1 MTQAMTQ
8 ATAHTMKYVQLEI
21 TTRCNFACFYCAGR
35 DMPQQD
41 MAWAT
46 FTDIV
51 DAIAVPGAT
60 VSLQGE
66 GEPTLHP
73 RFWDMVAYVHSKRH
87 RPYTII
93 NGSRVDVPRIARL
106 FPQIGFSIDTLNPAI
121 AEKIGRYNLPKVLAN
136 LEALCTA
143 MGPQRIVLMTVNLG
157 QPLDELNAWAKQRGF
172 ASHVVQPL
180 KTKAD
185 YARRYE
191 RQLVRAAG
199 GSGTTARHAPG
210 DATAAAKVPR
220 TCRFLHQDLMRYH
233 TVQGLALPCCFIKD
247 TEGIESIAD
256 LRSQLQQGI
265 VPKGCAGCEELQA
278 VEAVSL

>member
-1 MTQAMTQ
+1 MTRHAMI
-8 ATAHTMKYVQLEI
+8 YRQLEI
-21 TTRCNFACFYCAGR
+21 TTRCNYGCFYCAGR

-41 MAWAT
+41 MAWDT
-46 FTDIV
+46 FTGIV
-51 DAIAVPGAT
+51 DAIEKPGATPHAT

-73 RFWDMVAYVHSKRH
+73 RFWDMVAYVHRKGH
-87 RPYTII
+87 VPYTII
-93 NGSRVDVPRIARL
+93 NGSRVDVARIARL
-106 FPQIGFSIDTLNPAI
+106 FPQIGISLDTLDAAI

-157 QPLDELNAWAKQRGF
+157 QPLGELKAWAKQRGF

-191 RQLVRAAG
+191 KHLVRAPTKA
-199 GSGTTARHAPG
+199 STPAATT
-210 DATAAAKVPR
+210 DVTSR
-220 TCRFLHQDLMRYH
+220 TCRFLHQDLMRYY
-233 TVQGLALPCCFIKD
+233 TCTGLALPCCFIKD
-247 TEGIESIAD
+247 TEGIESIAG
-256 LRSQLQQGI
+256 LQTSLAQGH
-265 VPKGCAGCEELQA
+265 VPKGCAGCDELRPA
-278 VEAVSL
+278 AAPH